1 MPVDSGTVST
11 ILASAGSGTALIV
24 VLILTGILNTSR
36 YTDRVE
42 AEGKRWKEAFDA
54 ERQLSAAKD
63 AALAAAVTRADAAV
77 EVASLTKELLQDL
90 RRRTDAIPERPPPR

>member
-1 MPVDSGTVST
+1 MPDSSVLTQIVS
-11 ILASAGSGTALIV
+11 SAGAGTALIV

-42 AEGKRWKEAFDA
+42 AEGKRWKEAYDA
-54 ERQLSAAKD
+54 ERQLGTAKD

-77 EVASLTKELLQDL
+77 EVASLTKELLEDL
-90 RRRTDAIPERPPPR
+90 RRRTDEIPKRAPP

>member
-1 MPVDSGTVST
+1 MPDSSILSQVVS
-11 ILASAGSGTALIV
+11 SAGAGTALIV

-42 AEGKRWKEAFDA
+42 AEGKRWKEAYDA
-54 ERQLSAAKD
+54 ERQLSTAKD

-77 EVASLTKELLQDL
+77 EVASLTKELLEDL
-90 RRRTDAIPERPPPR
+90 RRRTDAIPNRPPP

>member
-1 MPVDSGTVST
+1 MAVPDSSVLTQVVS
-11 ILASAGSGTALIV
+11 SAGAGTALIV

-42 AEGKRWKEAFDA
+42 AEGKRWKQAYDA
-54 ERQLSAAKD
+54 ERQLTAAKD
-63 AALAAAVTRADAAV
+63 DALAAAVKRADAAV

-90 RRRTDAIPERPPPR
+90 RRRTDEIPERPPP

>member
-1 MPVDSGTVST
+1 MVDSSLIST
-11 ILASAGSGTALIV
+11 IIASAGSGTALIV

-42 AEGKRWKEAFDA
+42 AEGKRWKEAYDA
-54 ERQLSAAKD
+54 ERQLGAAKD

-77 EVASLTKELLQDL
+77 EVASLTKELLEDL
-90 RRRTDAIPERPPPR
+90 RRRTDAIPDRPPP